1 VKEHAPPGNAK
12 AARQGDFASESTTRE
27 NSHAGEMPTSRNRQ
41 HRGFFRVSE
50 EAMRKI
56 AYSFEQPWAIRAATL
71 AYVVLCRKTNLRGR
85 NTFEDTIGSLAQ
97 DMSFPYREAQ
107 RAVRL
112 LEGIGLV
119 SIERRKIPGTKA
131 NAPNIYTV
139 STLLHD
145 AITLE
150 RGDGTLGEDGLRI
163 SSPQLSQELPQK
175 LHTYIPE
182 EGSK

>member
-1 VKEHAPPGNAK
+1 MTSPPRNAR
-12 AARQGDFASESTTRE
+12 AALEGGPACEPMLKQASHGHSTG
-27 NSHAGEMPTSRNRQ
+27 ASRNRE

-50 EAMRKI
+50 AAMRKI
-56 AYSFEQPWAIRAATL
+56 AHSFEQPWAVRAATL
-71 AYVVLCRKTNLRGR
+71 GYVVLCRKANLRGR

-119 SIERRKIPGTKA
+119 RIERRKIPGTKA

-145 AITLE
+145 AITLKQE
-150 RGDGTLGEDGLRI
+150 DRSLGEGGQRI
-163 SSPQLSQELPQK
+163 ISPQLSQEPPQEI
-175 LHTYIPE
+175 HPYIAKE
-182 EGSK
+182 DARHE